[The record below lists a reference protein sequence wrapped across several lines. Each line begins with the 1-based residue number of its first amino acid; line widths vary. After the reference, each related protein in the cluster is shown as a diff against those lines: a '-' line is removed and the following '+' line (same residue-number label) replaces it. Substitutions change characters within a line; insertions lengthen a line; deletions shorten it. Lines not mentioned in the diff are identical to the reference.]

1 MFNIYISCLMSFLVF
16 FLSIKIK
23 SEKIESIGKM
33 KREIMKI

>member
-1 MFNIYISCLMSFLVF
+1 MFNIYILFNEFFSV